1 MISLTER
8 EAQKKQI
15 QGLVHTGAGGGPSA
29 NSHFDAYPISSTG
42 ALQKTTGFRF
52 RGIGGTPSTSIA
64 SEIHEGG
71 IACWY
76 NAYVSSVPVQL
87 LTIYGRGCEKG
98 APALTWIYHGD

>member
-71 IACWY
+71 IACY
-76 NAYVSSVPVQL
+76 NMFDPEMTRKRVAQRLIPKLQ
-87 LTIYGRGCEKG
+87 
-98 APALTWIYHGD
+98 